1 LNILVREL
9 EQEYQLNDLATTFDG
24 TLKPWVDQGVILL
37 NASLTCEQWKP
48 NSHFTIW
55 NPFMTELF
63 KIFNEFKIT
72 RESQNSLVFVFLGK
86 TAQGYSTLIQD
97 NLHFKINRNHPA
109 AETHGTAKFEGFY
122 TEVNRCLTES
132 NQQEIVWT

>member
-48 NSHFTIW
+48 NSHFTI
-55 NPFMTELF
+55 
-63 KIFNEFKIT
+63 
-72 RESQNSLVFVFLGK
+72 R
-86 TAQGYSTLIQD
+86 A
-97 NLHFKINRNHPA
+97 
-109 AETHGTAKFEGFY
+109 
-122 TEVNRCLTES
+122 
-132 NQQEIVWT
+132 